1 MRFGT
6 PQLRT
11 ARSGLRVVLFPA
23 YPGASLALLAG
34 PRANIASPLRGCI
47 AKALTMYVRGAL
59 YIRGW
64 LGIRGNRVRRF
75 RAQMKSMVI
84 HVFCNR
90 SRRNSGE
97 DALKHEQDRA
107 KRGTDPSVAR
117 NERRRVCPLFGKHF
131 GFIAVLYRERLQKK
145 REKGRERRD
154 GRK

>member
-1 MRFGT
+1 MIS
-6 PQLRT
+6 L
-11 ARSGLRVVLFPA
+11 AS
-23 YPGASLALLAG
+23 YPVNGYKSTLYSDEPALLAYFG
-34 PRANIASPLRGCI
+34 PIPGLRSFFAARWATIVSPLRGCI

-131 GFIAVLYRERLQKK
+131 DFIGVLSRERLLFS
-145 REKGRERRD
+145 
-154 GRK
+154 